1 MDGPKLEFE
10 DDAVR
15 AIAHK
20 AIELK
25 TGARG
30 LRSIMEDCM
39 LDTMYDT
46 PSNSAIRK
54 IIITKDAILKKSKP
68 IIITDEE
75 KSA

>member
-1 MDGPKLEFE
+1 
-10 DDAVR
+10 
-15 AIAHK
+15 
-20 AIELK
+20 
-25 TGARG
+25 
-30 LRSIMEDCM
+30 MEDCM